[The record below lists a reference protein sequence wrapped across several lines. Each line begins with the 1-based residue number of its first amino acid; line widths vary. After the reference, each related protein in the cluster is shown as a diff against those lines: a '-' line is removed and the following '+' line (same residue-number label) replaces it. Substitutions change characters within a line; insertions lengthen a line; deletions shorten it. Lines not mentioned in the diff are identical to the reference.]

1 MGWEHEKNHAGCPG
15 EIMHTYQNYKTVC
28 PCECHGSENETNN
41 ENSKA
46 RRKVGAWQGKTL
58 DNAANRCYAR
68 DTRSR
73 VYVEDSDERI
83 TTTIKY
89 YTIV

>member
-46 RRKVGAWQGKTL
+46 RRKVGA
-58 DNAANRCYAR
+58 
-68 DTRSR
+68 
-73 VYVEDSDERI
+73 
-83 TTTIKY
+83 
-89 YTIV
+89 